1 MKIKQQKFQEIIK
14 EEIHF
19 ELQGRQLLE
28 HIKRLEASG
37 ATQQKINEDAMD
49 ILRQFGSMGK
59 ELGSNLAGIGKEA
72 GADLLSPEK
81 GTTLAG
87 SIKKTIITNVT
98 SYILRRTFNIGPK
111 SQFGNLFADFIG
123 NLLGEIDIDDIKRIA
138 AGGDQACEVI
148 SDTVYDSAIRTLF
161 KKIIGVIQEPVQNAA
176 FQSLGLKSD
185 SAGFL
190 LSFVGDVGKEG
201 AATWIS
207 KNTDVIADL
216 KKDVKQKLCHY
227 IKNFN
232 MSKLIGSMFS

>member
-14 EEIHF
+14 EEVLF
-19 ELQGRQLLE
+19 EQQGRQLFE
-28 HIKRLEASG
+28 RIQKLEAAGYS
-37 ATQQKINEDAMD
+37 QQQINEDAMD

-59 ELGSNLAGIGKEA
+59 NLGTNLAGIGKEA
-72 GADLLSPEK
+72 GTDILAPEK

-87 SIKKTIITNVT
+87 SIKKTIISNVT
-98 SYILRRTFNIGPK
+98 SYILRRTFNITDDSP
-111 SQFGNLFADFIG
+111 FAKMFTRFIG

-161 KKIIGVIQEPVQNAA
+161 KELISVIQKPVQNAA